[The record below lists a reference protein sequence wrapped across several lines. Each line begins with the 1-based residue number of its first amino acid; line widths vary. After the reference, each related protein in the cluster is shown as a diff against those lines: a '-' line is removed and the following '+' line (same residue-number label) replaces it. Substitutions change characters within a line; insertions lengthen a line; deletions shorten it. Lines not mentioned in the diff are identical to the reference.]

1 MHPAPLAPILQHNK
15 KQQAK
20 RAILAEI
27 LVSTLAIQLSAGANA
42 AAAHLDGRIEAVM
55 AFERW
60 KAGIKP
66 AAFAANLAAS
76 LGRLRY
82 AAR

>member
-1 MHPAPLAPILQHNK
+1 MI
-15 KQQAK
+15 
-20 RAILAEI
+20 
-27 LVSTLAIQLSAGANA
+27 T
-42 AAAHLDGRIEAVM
+42 
-55 AFERW
+55 FERW

-66 AAFAANLAAS
+66 ATFAANLAAS